1 MVHPKAEPVALG
13 TPDPAGA
20 GRTEYFSPWLLS
32 RLLPSLKR
40 AAEVVTEE
48 AEDVV
53 VVVVLQASLREEDD
67 EPSARPASP
76 SCGGGGGDGGG
87 ERGLDADAAAADVA
101 ADAAAAADD
110 DFFPFDLPFF
120 PAMTGVRSQTPP
132 AHSWTGQL
140 RGARPCVALVRARI
154 APPPPLLPPPPPP
167 RVKDL
172 TPGQGGCFELSVE
185 SDTLE
190 SDTLVP
196 RIRYEGTAPAP
207 GCLQPKRHNARRD
220 PRGSVSRLTAQQ

>member
-40 AAEVVTEE
+40 AADVVTGA

-67 EPSARPASP
+67 EPSARPSSP
-76 SCGGGGGDGGG
+76 SCGGGDAGGEA
-87 ERGLDADAAAADVA
+87 ERGLEADAAAA
-101 ADAAAAADD
+101 AAAAADD

-120 PAMTGVRSQTPP
+120 PAMTGGRSQMPH
-132 AHSWTGQL
+132 AHSWTGQS
-140 RGARPCVALVRARI
+140 RGARPRVGLFRARI
-154 APPPPLLPPPPPP
+154 APPPLLPPPPQP

-172 TPGQGGCFELSVE
+172 TPEQ
-185 SDTLE
+185 
-190 SDTLVP
+190 
-196 RIRYEGTAPAP
+196 
-207 GCLQPKRHNARRD
+207 GCLF
-220 PRGSVSRLTAQQ
+220 